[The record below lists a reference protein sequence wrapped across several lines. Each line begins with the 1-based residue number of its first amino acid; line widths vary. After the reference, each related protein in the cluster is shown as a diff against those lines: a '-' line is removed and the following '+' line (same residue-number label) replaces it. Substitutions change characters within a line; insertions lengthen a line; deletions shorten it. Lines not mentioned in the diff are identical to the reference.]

1 MFISPSIP
9 FNYPSFAE
17 ETAAPAQSESAEVS
31 NSGELV
37 SLEEDGIEITAP
49 IGWEIQKNYA
59 GQSVL
64 LREPKKE
71 VKGKIDYEKPEFR
84 RNITLAV
91 THEGTPVDEQQVKII
106 KEKMMA
112 TFAKAPGIEAYTIGE
127 KATFFD
133 YKAEKDG
140 IILESSY
147 FHNGFALSQVHIY
160 VSSKEKVFLLHIQ
173 T

>member
-1 MFISPSIP
+1 M
-9 FNYPSFAE
+9 
-17 ETAAPAQSESAEVS
+17 S
-31 NSGELV
+31 NKLK
-37 SLEEDGIEITAP
+37 SL
-49 IGWEIQKNYA
+49 
-59 GQSVL
+59 
-64 LREPKKE
+64 
-71 VKGKIDYEKPEFR
+71 
-84 RNITLAV
+84 
-91 THEGTPVDEQQVKII
+91 

-160 VSSKEKVFLLHIQ
+160 VSSKRKVFLLHIQ